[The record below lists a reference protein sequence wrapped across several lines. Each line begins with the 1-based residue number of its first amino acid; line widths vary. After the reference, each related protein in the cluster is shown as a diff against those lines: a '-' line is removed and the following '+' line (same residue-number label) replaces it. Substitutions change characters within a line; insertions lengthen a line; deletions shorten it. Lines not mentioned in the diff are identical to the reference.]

1 MRNFFILLIL
11 CAFVD
16 LQAQE
21 KGAVKMREG
30 VLKLPTYLVNA
41 PEKAPSFS
49 RNFAYQRAKRGVYPY
64 AMNDNVTN
72 NRMEQEHK
80 ALFLENEYIEL
91 CVLPDIGGRLLYAID
106 KTNNYDIF
114 YHQHVIKPSNVGML
128 GAWISGG
135 VEFNV
140 FHHHRASSHLPVDY
154 RLVENADGSK
164 TIWIGEIEPRQR
176 MSWAIGMT
184 LYPGKS
190 YIEVTGRLMN
200 ETANKN
206 SFLYWSNV
214 STASNDDYQI
224 IFPESTDFGVYH
236 AKNSFVHWPVSHEPY
251 LNKSFYNNNVDISW
265 WKNHPDPVS
274 IFAYDL
280 KDDFIAGYDYGK
292 QAGTMLVGNHNIVKG
307 GKMWQWGPGNYGKKW
322 DNEVLTDNDGSYVE
336 LMVGAYSDNQPD
348 YSWLNP
354 YETKSFTKYWYGIRN
369 TQGAKMGNIRA
380 SLNLEVNGTK
390 AFIAANTT
398 QKEANASIALKK
410 NDGTI
415 LFTKTINIAPDQ
427 PFSETVMIPANLP
440 KETLKL
446 SLSDRNGKELIA
458 YVPVI
463 KDPNKVLPEEVKPP
477 LKPGEIAN
485 SEECYL
491 VGMRNKQFH
500 NAFINPNDYFEE
512 VLRRDPN
519 DIRSNTQMGIFYRE
533 NGDYE
538 RAAEHFRLA
547 IRRLT
552 KDYTRPRDCEA
563 LYNLGLILKEQ
574 QKYTAAIDT
583 LYRAA
588 WDYTFASSAYFQLAQ
603 LSVNQ
608 ENIER
613 ALEELAASLS
623 TNAENLQA
631 LNLQTSLLRSLNQIP
646 EAQTVNAKILSI
658 DPLNLYAVYEKSLL
672 DGQTSEFTKIMRDM
686 PESYL
691 ELAISY
697 LHNGFADET
706 LKLLKAADKITA
718 YPTVKYWLGYLA
730 DEKGDTK
737 AAKQYF
743 TDGAN
748 LPIDYCFPFR
758 LETVRVYEKAMEY
771 LPDAANTYYYMG
783 NLLFDKQP
791 DKAMT
796 YWQKAVEKN
805 QGLAMAYR
813 NLGWAYKFHVKDP
826 AKAIV
831 NYEKAISLDVSQAA
845 FFTELDEVYESANT
859 APQKRYDI
867 LSKHHETVQKRYD
880 SFVREIRMT
889 ILAGEYDKVIEHL
902 TSNFFSRQEGVNDL
916 HDIYVDAC
924 LLAGKAQLA
933 QGNTARA
940 YEYFLKADE
949 YPDNQCIS
957 RDEIYDR
964 NSQVYYYIA
973 LAAEQIGKKSEAKKY
988 YRLAADNHSLEVNI
1002 YDYERA
1008 LAKQKLDKKV
1018 DVSSYYDALIQLGE
1032 KQITNE
1038 VNNFF
1043 VSFGPG
1049 KTEAEVNTVA
1059 YYTLGLGYLGKGDTV
1074 KAREYF
1080 AKAVSIKADNLWAKV
1095 RM

>member
-1 MRNFFILLIL
+1 
-11 CAFVD
+11 
-16 LQAQE
+16 
-21 KGAVKMREG
+21 
-30 VLKLPTYLVNA
+30 
-41 PEKAPSFS
+41 
-49 RNFAYQRAKRGVYPY
+49 
-64 AMNDNVTN
+64 
-72 NRMEQEHK
+72 
-80 ALFLENEYIEL
+80 
-91 CVLPDIGGRLLYAID
+91 
-106 KTNNYDIF
+106 
-114 YHQHVIKPSNVGML
+114 
-128 GAWISGG
+128 
-135 VEFNV
+135 
-140 FHHHRASSHLPVDY
+140 
-154 RLVENADGSK
+154 
-164 TIWIGEIEPRQR
+164 
-176 MSWAIGMT
+176 
-184 LYPGKS
+184 
-190 YIEVTGRLMN
+190 
-200 ETANKN
+200 
-206 SFLYWSNV
+206 
-214 STASNDDYQI
+214 
-224 IFPESTDFGVYH
+224 
-236 AKNSFVHWPVSHEPY
+236 
-251 LNKSFYNNNVDISW
+251 
-265 WKNHPDPVS
+265 
-274 IFAYDL
+274 
-280 KDDFIAGYDYGK
+280 
-292 QAGTMLVGNHNIVKG
+292 
-307 GKMWQWGPGNYGKKW
+307 
-322 DNEVLTDNDGSYVE
+322 
-336 LMVGAYSDNQPD
+336 
-348 YSWLNP
+348 
-354 YETKSFTKYWYGIRN
+354 
-369 TQGAKMGNIRA
+369 
-380 SLNLEVNGTK
+380 
-390 AFIAANTT
+390 
-398 QKEANASIALKK
+398 
-410 NDGTI
+410 
-415 LFTKTINIAPDQ
+415 
-427 PFSETVMIPANLP
+427 
-440 KETLKL
+440 
-446 SLSDRNGKELIA
+446 
-458 YVPVI
+458 
-463 KDPNKVLPEEVKPP
+463 
-477 LKPGEIAN
+477 
-485 SEECYL
+485 
-491 VGMRNKQFH
+491 
-500 NAFINPNDYFEE
+500 
-512 VLRRDPN
+512 
-519 DIRSNTQMGIFYRE
+519 
-533 NGDYE
+533 
-538 RAAEHFRLA
+538 
-547 IRRLT
+547 
-552 KDYTRPRDCEA
+552 
-563 LYNLGLILKEQ
+563 
-574 QKYTAAIDT
+574 
-583 LYRAA
+583 
-588 WDYTFASSAYFQLAQ
+588 
-603 LSVNQ
+603 
-608 ENIER
+608 
-613 ALEELAASLS
+613 
-623 TNAENLQA
+623 
-631 LNLQTSLLRSLNQIP
+631 
-646 EAQTVNAKILSI
+646 
-658 DPLNLYAVYEKSLL
+658 
-672 DGQTSEFTKIMRDM
+672 
-686 PESYL
+686 
-691 ELAISY
+691 
-697 LHNGFADET
+697 
-706 LKLLKAADKITA
+706 
-718 YPTVKYWLGYLA
+718 
-730 DEKGDTK
+730 
-737 AAKQYF
+737 
-743 TDGAN
+743 
-748 LPIDYCFPFR
+748 
-758 LETVRVYEKAMEY
+758 VYEKAMEY